1 MRVALMVIVITI
13 IVVIINVIEVLNNLP
28 MVASKSCVG
37 GGGGGSGAF
46 LVLGGLSL
54 PSAGGSGRGIW
65 GGRDGVLRVTF
76 VGRVRVC
83 PGAPLEVPRIVVMLG
98 LREVGWG
105 RGPRLAAGSSSSVVR
120 SAPGS
125 WRLRTLSNCEGGEE
139 SFETSSLKM
148 SL

>member
-1 MRVALMVIVITI
+1 MVIVITI

-65 GGRDGVLRVTF
+65 GGRDGVLRVSF
-76 VGRVRVC
+76 MRRVRVYSEAMPVVPC
-83 PGAPLEVPRIVVMLG
+83 MVVTLE

-105 RGPRLAAGSSSSVVR
+105 RRSRLPSTLLEAGRGWR
-120 SAPGS
+120 S
-125 WRLRTLSNCEGGEE
+125 T
-139 SFETSSLKM
+139 
-148 SL
+148 